1 MDDTRAVRR
10 PSDTSPAAER
20 TLIDAYR
27 RMAPWRKL
35 RQVTQ
40 LTQAVQQM
48 ALSRMRLKYGR
59 RPEREERLRLA
70 SLWLPAATMRQVLR
84 WDPAARGM

>member
-1 MDDTRAVRR
+1 MT
-10 PSDTSPAAER
+10 PTDTSPAAER
-20 TLIDAYR
+20 MLIDAYR

-40 LTQAVQQM
+40 LTQAAQQM
-48 ALSRMRLKYGR
+48 ALSRMRVKYGT

-70 SLWLPAATMRQVLR
+70 SLWLPRETMQKLFG
-84 WDPAARGM
+84 WDPKARGM

>member
-1 MDDTRAVRR
+1 MI

-20 TLIDAYR
+20 MLIDAYR
-27 RMAPWRKL
+27 RMPPERKL

-48 ALSRMRLKYGR
+48 ALTRMRATYGR
-59 RPEREERLRLA
+59 RPAREERLRLA
-70 SLWLPAATMRQVLR
+70 SLWLPGDTMRRLFD
-84 WDPAARGM
+84 WDPDTRGR